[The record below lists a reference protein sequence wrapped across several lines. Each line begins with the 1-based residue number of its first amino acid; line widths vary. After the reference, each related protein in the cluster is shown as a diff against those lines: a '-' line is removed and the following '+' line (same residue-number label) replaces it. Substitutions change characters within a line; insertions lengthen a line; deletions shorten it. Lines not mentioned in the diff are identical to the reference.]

1 MKKFKRNRRVR
12 GENKQNTANIDQ
24 KSLWKE
30 PKHKRKKENL
40 CKYAVAYKEKERK
53 KSSFV

>member
-12 GENKQNTANIDQ
+12 GENKQNIDQ

>member
-1 MKKFKRNRRVR
+1 MKKFKRNRRIR
-12 GENKQNTANIDQ
+12 GENKQNTANIDR

-30 PKHKRKKENL
+30 PKYKRKKENL